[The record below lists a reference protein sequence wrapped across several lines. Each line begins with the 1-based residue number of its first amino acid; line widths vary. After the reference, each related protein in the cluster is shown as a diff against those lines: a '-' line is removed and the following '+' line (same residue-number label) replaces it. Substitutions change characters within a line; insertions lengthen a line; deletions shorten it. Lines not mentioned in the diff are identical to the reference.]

1 MAFTINKTD
10 GTILATVQDG
20 TLDQTTNLSLFGKN
34 YAGYGELL
42 NENQIK
48 LLENFANTTENAPD
62 KPIKGML
69 FYDTT
74 KGQVQVYDGTSFK
87 AATGSIV
94 STSQPSTGSTGD
106 LWFDSTNEQVY
117 VYNGSSWVLIGP
129 IASAGAGTTGSIS
142 ATITDDTGVARSVIQ
157 DLVNDTI
164 VSITSTVAFTPQ
176 TAITGFASIAK
187 GVNLSTAISDAKF
200 TGTSTDADALGS
212 TAATNFLKSNADD
225 TTSGTISIQKDASL
239 ILGAD
244 GDVTATQ
251 SGSNFTLKNT
261 TSDGNIIFNVNDGGS
276 DTTALTITG
285 SDASVTVANDLTVT
299 GSLTVNGTTS
309 TISTTNTTIED
320 NIIV

>member
-94 STSQPSTGSTGD
+94 STSQP
-106 LWFDSTNEQVY
+106 F
-117 VYNGSSWVLIGP
+117 
-129 IASAGAGTTGSIS
+129 
-142 ATITDDTGVARSVIQ
+142 Q
-157 DLVNDTI
+157 DQLVT
-164 VSITSTVAFTPQ
+164 F
-176 TAITGFASIAK
+176 G
-187 GVNLSTAISDAKF
+187 
-200 TGTSTDADALGS
+200 
-212 TAATNFLKSNADD
+212 
-225 TTSGTISIQKDASL
+225 L
-239 ILGAD
+239 IL
-244 GDVTATQ
+244 
-251 SGSNFTLKNT
+251 
-261 TSDGNIIFNVNDGGS
+261 
-276 DTTALTITG
+276 LTNKFMCIM
-285 SDASVTVANDLTVT
+285 DLH
-299 GSLTVNGTTS
+299 GY
-309 TISTTNTTIED
+309 
-320 NIIV
+320 